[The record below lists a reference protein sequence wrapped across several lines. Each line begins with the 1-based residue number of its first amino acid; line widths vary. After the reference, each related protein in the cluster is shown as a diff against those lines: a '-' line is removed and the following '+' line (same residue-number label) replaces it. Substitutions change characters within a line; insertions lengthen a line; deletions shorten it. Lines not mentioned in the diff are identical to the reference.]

1 MTPTKIVLVGAG
13 SASFGLGTLLDIIAY
28 CDALRGSTIMLTD
41 VSAENLDLMLR
52 VAQGLNAEAKAGLV
66 IEGTTD
72 ARAALD
78 GAEFVIVAVAVDR
91 LPTWKKDWDIP
102 RKYGIKHVLGENG
115 GPGGLSHT
123 LRSAR
128 LMLEV
133 ARTIEEVTPNAWVLN
148 FTNPM
153 SRVCLAL
160 ERATAL
166 RCVGLCHQI
175 GAGYRIVGQVLGL
188 VQDRAEARAQSAMLH
203 HKLDIKAAGI
213 NHFTFIYDLRD
224 NETGEDLYPEF
235 RKRIAAMPADFEP
248 LSRRLMDAFGLFP
261 ANGDG
266 HIGEYVSFA
275 WETSD
280 MKGYDFEKSSR
291 TAEDIK
297 AELRQTVAGERSFK
311 EYLGRTS
318 GERAIQIIDALL
330 HNKNQFE
337 VALNIPNHGCIP
349 GLADWAIVEVPGV
362 VSGAGISGLHVPPL
376 PPGITAMLAQQIAVQ
391 DQAVQA
397 AIHGDREAAFQALLL
412 DPVVSSYEA
421 AEKILDELLAVQ
433 APYLPQFR

>member
-1 MTPTKIVLVGAG
+1 MATTKITLVGAG
-13 SASFGLGTLLDIIAY
+13 SASFGLGTLLDIIAQA
-28 CDALRGSTIMLTD
+28 DALRGSTIMLTD
-41 VSAENLDLMLR
+41 VSPTNLDLMLR
-52 VAQGLNAEAKAGLV
+52 AAHGLNAEAKAGLV
-66 IEGTTD
+66 IDGTTD
-72 ARAALD
+72 VRAALE
-78 GAEFVIVAVAVDR
+78 GAQFVVVAVAVDR
-91 LPTWKKDWDIP
+91 LPTWKHDWDIP

-123 LRSAR
+123 LRSVH
-128 LMLEV
+128 LMLQV
-133 ARTIEEVTPNAWVLN
+133 ARTIEEVTPDAWVLN

-153 SRVCLAL
+153 SRVCLGL
-160 ERATAL
+160 ERATSL

-175 GAGYRIVGQVLGL
+175 GAGYRIAGQVLGL
-188 VQDRAEARAQSAMLH
+188 VQDGQEARAQSAMLH

-235 RKRIAAMPADFEP
+235 RRRVAAMPPDFEP

-280 MKGYDFEKSSR
+280 LKGYDFEKSSQS
-291 TAEDIK
+291 AEEIK
-297 AELRQTVAGERSFK
+297 TQLRQAVVGERPFK
-311 EYLGRTS
+311 EYIGRTS
-318 GERAIQIIDALL
+318 GERAIPIIDAML

-337 VALNIPNHGCIP
+337 LALNIPNYGCIS
-349 GLADWAIVEVPGV
+349 GLPDWAIVEVPGV
-362 VSGAGISGLHVPPL
+362 VSGAGVSGLHVPPL
-376 PPGITAMLAQQIAVQ
+376 PPGITAMLAQQVAVQ
-391 DQAVQA
+391 DRAVHA
-397 AIHGDREAAFQALLL
+397 AIHGDRAAAFQALLL

-421 AEKILDELLAVQ
+421 AAKILDELLAVQ
-433 APYLPQFR
+433 SPYLPQFR